1 MAAHE
6 ESKLTD
12 PRNVSYAVPMLIIGA
27 IASALGVALA
37 LLIDWMPIQASVEAE
52 KVDTFWD
59 ILLIC
64 SVPIFVLVCVVVGYS
79 IWKFRMR
86 PGEENLDGPPIHGNT
101 MLEVVWT
108 AIPALMMLA
117 LSAYAY
123 VVLTDIEEA
132 KADQL
137 NVRVVGEQFTW
148 TFFYRTEGGEE
159 QASPELVVPINR
171 QVRFTVQSK
180 DVLHDF
186 WVPEMRMK
194 IDAVPGKDTH
204 VMWTAKREGTY
215 PVVCAELC
223 GLGHATMRQDARVVP
238 AAEFDEFVANLG
250 QPQEEEGG
258 GQAGGGGEEG
268 GGGGQAADGK
278 TLFTSVQPT
287 ACGACHTLS
296 DAGTTGTTGP
306 NLDEN
311 LQGKDAD
318 YIRESIT
325 NPSATIAPGFQNI
338 MPPYNLPP
346 EELDALVN
354 YLVEVAG
361 K

>member
-1 MAAHE
+1 MAAHQ
-6 ESKLTD
+6 ESKLSD
-12 PRNVSYAVPMLIIGA
+12 PRNVSYAVPMLIIGV

-52 KVDTFWD
+52 KIDTFWD
-59 ILLIC
+59 VLLIC
-64 SVPIFVLVCVVVGYS
+64 SVPVFVLVMTVVGYS
-79 IWKFRMR
+79 LWKFRMR

-101 MLEVVWT
+101 RLEVIWT

-137 NVRVVGEQFTW
+137 QVRVVGEQFTW
-148 TFFYRTEGGEE
+148 TFYYKNDSGEE

-223 GLGHATMRQDARVVP
+223 GLGHSTMRQDATVVP
-238 AAEFDEFVANLG
+238 AAEFDEFLANLG
-250 QPQEEEGG
+250 QPPAEEGG
-258 GQAGGGGEEG
+258 GEAGGGEEG
-268 GGGGQAADGK
+268 GGEAAAADGK
-278 TLFTSVQPT
+278 TLFTSVTPT
-287 ACGACHTLS
+287 ACGACHTLA

-306 NLDEN
+306 NLDEV

-318 YIRESIT
+318 FIRQSIT
-325 NPSATIAPGFQNI
+325 EPSAEIAAGFQNI
-338 MPPYNLPP
+338 MPPFNLPP
-346 EELDALVN
+346 EQLDALVN